1 MDFMRVYID
10 KRADRKNPPQFEAP
24 GNIIFV
30 TLPSGITEAFINGTQ
45 PAGLTP
51 DPPATQPAGAPA
63 PAAET
68 PPSKA
73 AD

>member
-1 MDFMRVYID
+1 M
-10 KRADRKNPPQFEAP
+10 
-24 GNIIFV
+24 FV

-45 PAGLTP
+45 PAGVTP
-51 DPPATQPAGAPA
+51 DPPATQPAAIPEPEAPEA
-63 PAAET
+63 